1 MSFSEEPDKILN
13 NWSMNIIIPM
23 AGLGKRMRPHTLTT
37 AKPLLPIA
45 GKPMVHRLVEDIAKV
60 CPEKINYIGFIVNPA
75 FGKPVEDDLKAVAKA
90 VGAEGKIY
98 YQEQALGISHALLF
112 AKELFRGKVIVAF
125 ADTLFKADF
134 KLDTT
139 RDGTIWVQKVD
150 NPSQFGV
157 VKLNAGGEITEL
169 IEKPSTFVSDLAII
183 GIYFFKNGEALRNE
197 MQYLLDHDIK
207 EKGEYQFTTALENM
221 KKKGAKFV
229 PGQVQEWLDCGN
241 KDNTVQT
248 NQRYLEFIK
257 DQNLVSPKAKIIN
270 SVILPPVFID
280 QHVVIENSVIGPHV
294 SIGESTKIGNSRVTN
309 SIIQKNC
316 IVNKAIL
323 NNSLLGNFV
332 NFEGKSEDLSL
343 GDYSTI

>member
-1 MSFSEEPDKILN
+1 
-13 NWSMNIIIPM
+13 MNIIIPM

-60 CPEKINYIGFIVNPA
+60 CPEKINDIGFIVNPG
-75 FGKPVEDDLKAVAKA
+75 FGKQVENDLKAVAKA

-112 AKELFRGKVIVAF
+112 AKELFQGKVIVAF

-139 RDGTIWVQKVD
+139 PDGTIWVQKVN

-157 VKLNAGGEITEL
+157 VKLNTDGEITEL

-183 GIYFFKNGEALRNE
+183 GIYFFKNGEVLRAE
-197 MQYLLDHDIK
+197 MQYLLDNDIK

-241 KDNTVQT
+241 KDNMVQT

-257 DQNLVSPKAKIIN
+257 DQNLVSPSAKIIN

-294 SIGESTKIGNSRVTN
+294 SIGESTKIMNSRVTN

-316 IVNKAIL
+316 ILNRAIL
-323 NNSLLGNFV
+323 DNSLLGNFV